1 MPSHAA
7 GRVYPMASTFDGQD
21 IGIRARRRIACRLLP
36 FVFLLFVVA
45 YIDRVNVSFAS
56 LRMST
61 DLGFS
66 DRVYGLGVGI
76 FYVSYVLLEIPG
88 ALIAEQ
94 WSPRKWLGRIMISWG
109 AVTIL
114 TGFVNNTG
122 QFYAVRFFLGAA
134 EASFVPT
141 MIVYLTRWFT
151 LRDRSRAIAC
161 LFAAIPAAS
170 LVGSPLAGMLLGVH
184 WQGLAGWRW
193 LFVLEGVPAVLLGV
207 VALFYLTDRPAEARW
222 LAKNE
227 QEWISKQIAAEV
239 HAKKSVRQYAVSEV
253 FRDPRVLALAAV
265 YLLAITG
272 ALANI
277 YWLPTFVKRISGLSI
292 AVVTSLIMIPAFIG
306 FAGTLI
312 NGWHSDKTSER
323 RWHAAVPL
331 LVAGFLYGCSIL
343 CRQDIPLALTCLLLG
358 SGILYSFYPAFWS
371 LPTLI
376 LSEAAAAASFGLIVS
391 VAQLGGIA
399 GPYMIGFLNDY
410 THSLAAGLW
419 FIAASYVA
427 AACLILLLKIEQPEC
442 AAQTRGEVE
451 LS

>member
-1 MPSHAA
+1 
-7 GRVYPMASTFDGQD
+7 MASTFDGQD
-21 IGIRARRRIACRLLP
+21 SGIRARRRIACRLLP

-66 DRVYGLGVGI
+66 DRVYGLGVGF

-88 ALIAEQ
+88 ALIAER

-114 TGFVNNTG
+114 TGFVHNTG

-134 EASFVPT
+134 EASFVPA

-193 LFVLEGVPAVLLGV
+193 LFVLEGLPAVLLGI
-207 VALFYLTDRPAEARW
+207 VALFYLTDHPAEARW
-222 LAKNE
+222 LPKNE
-227 QEWISKQIAAEV
+227 QDWISRQIAAEV
-239 HAKKSVRQYAVSEV
+239 HAKRSVRQYTVSEV
-253 FRDPRVLALAAV
+253 FRDPRVLTLAAV

-331 LVAGFLYGCSIL
+331 LVAGILYGCSAL

-419 FIAASYVA
+419 FIAATYFA
-427 AACLILLLKIEQPEC
+427 AANLILLLEIEQPEC
-442 AAQTRGEVE
+442 ATLARGEVE